1 MTANIAMLM
10 QPPELNLA
18 LAWGWV
24 ALGSGSGLVLGLF
37 FHREQWLGGYA
48 SLKRR
53 LYRLA
58 HISFFGLG
66 VLNLCFYFTVRE
78 LAVTGPAVTLAAWAF
93 VAGAI
98 FMPFCCVLMAHAPRL
113 RPLFAVPVL
122 SLLLGGLLT
131 AAVVALSQY
140 PRDQRQSVENT
151 SPLNL

>member
-1 MTANIAMLM
+1 MTANVGLM

-18 LAWGWV
+18 LAWSWI
-24 ALGSGSGLVLGLF
+24 ALGFGSGLVLGLF

-48 SLKRR
+48 SMKRR
-53 LYRLA
+53 LYRLG

-66 VLNLCFYFTVRE
+66 VLNLCFFFTVRE
-78 LAVTGPAVTLAAWAF
+78 LALTGPAVTLAAWAF

-122 SLLLGGLLT
+122 SLLLGGVLT
-131 AAVVALSQY
+131 AAMVALSQHQGN
-140 PRDQRQSVENT
+140 QRQSVESNLQ
-151 SPLNL
+151 LNL

>member
-1 MTANIAMLM
+1 MTANIAVLM

-18 LAWGWV
+18 LAWSWI
-24 ALGSGSGLVLGLF
+24 ALGFGSGLVLGLF

-53 LYRLA
+53 LYRLG

-98 FMPFCCVLMAHAPRL
+98 LMPVCCVLMAHAPPL

-122 SLLLGGLLT
+122 SLVLGGVLT
-131 AAVVALSQY
+131 AVAVTLPELRGNHRQPVANSSQ
-140 PRDQRQSVENT
+140 S
-151 SPLNL
+151 SL